1 MVVVFHGAQHLS
13 MRVSLV
19 RLEAGQLEHAR
30 MMDGSKNSTPKWN
43 TNKKTNDN
51 WSNHQILSDSIWILE
66 NPAAL
71 PSGLWPCCWAKKTST
86 HRRNLSGRGGKKI
99 LGFSWMFWIANGA
112 RPILLGSI
120 RCDVAHAIV
129 QCQCSASAQ
138 CPLVRFRAPYVPD
151 HQAEKQIMQRE
162 RNGAALEHFS
172 TTSCFILNT
181 LQYFNMAVEM
191 DENGWT
197 WMNVVRL

>member
-1 MVVVFHGAQHLS
+1 MDVLNCKWCKANFAWIYP
-13 MRVSLV
+13 V
-19 RLEAGQLEHAR
+19 R
-30 MMDGSKNSTPKWN
+30 
-43 TNKKTNDN
+43 
-51 WSNHQILSDSIWILE
+51 
-66 NPAAL
+66 
-71 PSGLWPCCWAKKTST
+71 
-86 HRRNLSGRGGKKI
+86 RGT
-99 LGFSWMFWIANGA
+99 
-112 RPILLGSI
+112 
-120 RCDVAHAIV
+120 CDCAVPV

-191 DENGWT
+191 DENG
-197 WMNVVRL
+197 